1 MSGKD
6 SYDKLG
12 MQYLLEKKK
21 KRKYITHFLGVLSVS
36 KQHNS

>member
-12 MQYLLEKKK
+12 MQYLLGGK
-21 KRKYITHFLGVLSVS
+21 KRKHITNFLGVLSVS
-36 KQHNS
+36 KKHKS